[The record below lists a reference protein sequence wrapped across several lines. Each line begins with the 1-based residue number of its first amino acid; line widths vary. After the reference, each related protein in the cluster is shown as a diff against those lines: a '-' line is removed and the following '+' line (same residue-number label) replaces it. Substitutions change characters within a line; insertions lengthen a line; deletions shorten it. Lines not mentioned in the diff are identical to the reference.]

1 MKHSIDD
8 LALFGGAAAFVEP
21 LHVGRPTLGDRARLM
36 ERINDALDRR
46 WYTNQGPFVAE
57 FERRIE
63 RMLGVPHCI
72 ATCNGTIALELAIR
86 ACGMRGEVIVPSF
99 TFVAT
104 AHALEW
110 QGIRPIF
117 VDIDPVTRTID
128 PARVRESITPR
139 TTGIIGVHLWGHACD
154 VDALQ
159 RLADDHHIPL
169 LFDAAHAFGC
179 SYRGRPIGTFG
190 TAEIFS
196 FHATKFVSAFEG
208 GAIVTRDAGLAK
220 RLRLMKNF
228 GFAGYDDVVYVGTNG
243 KMSEISAAM
252 GLTSID
258 SMDQFLACNRRNH
271 QAYRDGLVGVPGIVF
286 DDTGTHES
294 NLQYAIAEVD
304 ERQLGLRRD
313 DLQQILWAE
322 NVLARRYFHPA
333 CHRME
338 PYRSQ
343 VSPASWRLPVTERI
357 ADRVLALPTGAAVA
371 VEDVRRV
378 CELVRFAAVHAADI
392 VPRLTAAAVGDR

>member
-1 MKHSIDD
+1 MKRSIDD
-8 LALFGGAAAFVEP
+8 LALFGGAPAFAAP

-63 RMLGVPHCI
+63 RMLDVPHCI

-139 TTGIIGVHLWGHACD
+139 TTGIIGVHLWGRACD

-159 RLADDHHIPL
+159 RLADDHHLPL

-179 SYRGRPIGTFG
+179 SDRGRPIGTFG

-271 QAYRDGLVGVPGIVF
+271 RAYRDGLAGVPGIVF
-286 DDTGTHES
+286 DDAGTQES
-294 NLQYAIAEVD
+294 NLQYAIVEVD
-304 ERQLGLRRD
+304 DRQLGLRRD

-322 NVLARRYFHPA
+322 NVLARRYFYPA

-357 ADRVLALPTGAAVA
+357 ADRVLALPTGAAVE
-371 VEDVRRV
+371 VEDVRSV
-378 CELVRFAAVHAADI
+378 CELVRFAAVHADAI
-392 VPRLTAAAVGDR
+392 GPRLTPATVDKR

>member
-1 MKHSIDD
+1 MKRSIDD
-8 LALFGGAAAFVEP
+8 LALFGGAPAFAEP
-21 LHVGRPTLGDRARLM
+21 LHVGRPTLGDRSRLM
-36 ERINDALDRR
+36 ARINDALDRR

-117 VDIDPVTRTID
+117 VDIDPATRTID

-139 TTGIIGVHLWGHACD
+139 TTGIIGVHLWGRACD
-154 VDALQ
+154 VEALQ
-159 RLADDHHIPL
+159 RIADDHHLPL

-179 SYRGRPIGTFG
+179 SHGGRPIGSFG
-190 TAEIFS
+190 SAEIFS

-208 GAIVTRDAGLAK
+208 GAVVTRDGGLAK
-220 RLRLMKNF
+220 RIRLMKNF

-258 SMDQFLACNRRNH
+258 SIDHFLACNRRNH
-271 QAYRDGLVGVPGIVF
+271 RAYRAGLAGLPGVLF
-286 DDTGTHES
+286 DDAGAEES
-294 NLQYAIAEVD
+294 NQQYAIVEVD
-304 ERQLGLRRD
+304 EAQLGLRRD

-322 NVLARRYFHPA
+322 NVLARRYFYPA

-343 VSPASWRLPVTERI
+343 VAPASWRLPVTERL
-357 ADRVLALPTGAAVA
+357 AGRVLALPTGAAVE
-371 VEDVRRV
+371 VSDVRRV
-378 CELVRFAAVHAADI
+378 CELVRFAAMHARDLA
-392 VPRLTAAAVGDR
+392 PRLTAVAIGSA